1 MPLLYKEIKQAM
13 IEMAARSKPHSR
25 LPSRMKLCD
34 QFQVTRTTVD
44 RAVEELIREG
54 YLYSLNGS
62 GTYVADHAT
71 NVLAL
76 PHEGLSVAVLLPNI
90 MHDTYPGILRGIED
104 TMQAYGVNVT
114 LCNTDNDFDKQE
126 SYILRL
132 IRSQVSG
139 VIIIPAVDGDT
150 SGNERL
156 NALLERPELPVVF
169 CNRRVPGLQKPLV
182 TSNDY
187 YGGLI
192 AVRHLLER
200 GCRRVAFLASEPY
213 QVTNARYQGY
223 QAAHWIAG
231 LEPEKALTVI
241 VDASNCP
248 ETGSEGM
255 RQLLP
260 LAPDGV
266 FCFNDRLAVGAMDAM
281 MEEGVRCGEDI
292 ALVGYDDTSV
302 CEAVYPH
309 LTSVSYEEYENGRRA
324 AAMLMEIMTKPERF
338 QPYLTVTR
346 PELHIRGS
354 SERFRGAEPMRNYG
368 AQP

>member
-13 IEMAARSKPHSR
+13 LEMAARSKPHSR
-25 LPSRMKLCD
+25 LPSRKRLCD

-44 RAVEELIREG
+44 RAVSELVREG

-62 GTYVADHAT
+62 GTFVADRAT

-76 PHEGLSVAVLLPNI
+76 SHEGLSMAVLLPNI

-104 TMQAYGVNVT
+104 AMQAYGVSVT

-126 SYILRL
+126 SYIQRLLRSR
-132 IRSQVSG
+132 ISG
-139 VIIIPAVDGDT
+139 VIIIPAVDGDA

-156 NALLERPELPVVF
+156 NALLGDQDLPVVF
-169 CNRRVPGLQKPLV
+169 CNRRVPGLQRPLV

-223 QAAHWIAG
+223 QAAHWMAG
-231 LEPEKALTVI
+231 LEPEKELTVI
-241 VDASNCP
+241 VDATNCP

-260 LAPDGV
+260 LEPDAV
-266 FCFNDRLAVGAMDAM
+266 FCFNDRLALGAMDVM
-281 MEEGVRCGEDI
+281 MKEGIRCGEDM
-292 ALVGYDDTSV
+292 ALAGYDNTSM

-309 LTSVSYEEYENGRRA
+309 LTSVSYEEYENGKRA
-324 AAMLMEIMTKPERF
+324 AVMLMEMMTEPHRF

-346 PELHIRGS
+346 PRLHIRQS
-354 SERFRGAEPMRNYG
+354 SAGFRGA